1 MTASRVEVAAL
12 VVGLLE
18 AEVKEVAAA
27 TTHLPR
33 LKLRPRKKRVDAES
47 ILEAEFE
54 REALGTERLRLLVLT
69 AVVAS
74 GLCLS
79 LIPSAIFSEGV
90 ERAFHGNV
98 RAFVYWRSAILLLL
112 ALYLTAEWL
121 RLGQRIKTGGR
132 VHAVYRY
139 VTAFVETSCPT
150 AEIIAL
156 AAYTDNAVAALSI
169 PVFVYPLFVVLS
181 ALRLNFRLSVFTG
194 AVAAVEYTLVGL
206 YYIRGS
212 AGRLA
217 DPLLA
222 SVPVHVV
229 KGLILLS
236 LGVVTGLV
244 ALQIK
249 RRILDSFKLAEERN
263 DIVSTFGQHVS
274 PVVVDKLL
282 ERGAGVRGEKK
293 EVCVMFL
300 DIRDFTSFA
309 EKRHPEEVVEYL
321 ESLFE
326 FMIEIVNK
334 HNGVV
339 NKFLGDGFMA
349 VFGAPLSD
357 GRDCANAVRA
367 AREILS
373 RVEEEVAGGTVLPTR
388 VGVGIHAGEAV
399 TGSVGSSLR
408 KEYTVI
414 GDVVNTASRIEQLN
428 KEFGSQL
435 LVSEVVWDAARV
447 DGLEGA
453 LPMGHVAVRGREEPI
468 TIYRVA

>member
-1 MTASRVEVAAL
+1 MAAAAAVTHLRELRLHPRKSRVE
-12 VVGLLE
+12 
-18 AEVKEVAAA
+18 
-27 TTHLPR
+27 
-33 LKLRPRKKRVDAES
+33 AES

-54 REALGTERLRLLVLT
+54 REALSTEKLRLLVLT

-79 LIPSAIFSEGV
+79 LIPSAFSSEGV
-90 ERAFHGNV
+90 EQEFHGHV
-98 RAFVYWRSAILLLL
+98 LSFVYWRFAILLLL
-112 ALYLTAEWL
+112 ALYLTAEWV
-121 RLGQRIKTGGR
+121 RLGYSIKTGGR
-132 VHAVYRY
+132 VSGIYRY
-139 VTAFVETSCPT
+139 VTAFIETSCPT
-150 AEIIAL
+150 AEIVAL
-156 AAYTDNAVAALSI
+156 AAFTDNVVAALSI
-169 PVFVYPLFVVLS
+169 PVFVYPLFIVLS
-181 ALRLNFRLSVFTG
+181 ALRLNFKLCVFTG

-206 YYIRGS
+206 IYIRGR
-212 AGRLA
+212 ADQLA

-222 SVPVHVV
+222 SVPIHVV

-236 LGVVTGLV
+236 LGIVTGLV

-249 RRILDSFKLAEERN
+249 KQLLDSFKLAEERN
-263 DIVSTFGQHVS
+263 NIVNTFGQHVS

-282 ERGAGVRGEKK
+282 ERGAEIPGEKK
-293 EVCVMFL
+293 QVCVMFL
-300 DIRDFTSFA
+300 DIRNFTSFA
-309 EKRHPEEVVEYL
+309 EKRRPEEVVEYL
-321 ESLFE
+321 EALFE

-334 HNGVV
+334 HNGII

-357 GRDCANAVRA
+357 GRDSANAVRA

-373 RVEEEVAGGTVLPTR
+373 RVKEEVASGTILPTR
-388 VGVGIHAGEAV
+388 VGIGIHAGEAV
-399 TGSVGSSLR
+399 TGNIGSSVR

-435 LVSEVVWDAARV
+435 LISEVVWEAAREDV
-447 DGLEGA
+447 PDGA

>member
-1 MTASRVEVAAL
+1 MP
-12 VVGLLE
+12 E
-18 AEVKEVAAA
+18 AGVKEVAAA

-33 LKLRPRKKRVDAES
+33 LKLRPRKRRSDAES

-54 REALGTERLRLLVLT
+54 REALSTERLRLLVLA
-69 AVVAS
+69 AVVVS

-79 LIPSAIFSEGV
+79 LIPSALFSEGV
-90 ERAFHGNV
+90 EQAFHGHV
-98 RAFVYWRSAILLLL
+98 RSFVYWRSAILLLL

-132 VHAVYRY
+132 VRGLYRY

-150 AEIIAL
+150 AEIVML
-156 AAYTDNAVAALSI
+156 AAYTGNLVAALSI
-169 PVFVYPLFVVLS
+169 PVFVYPLFIVLS

-194 AVAAVEYTLVGL
+194 AVAAIEYTLVGII
-206 YYIRGS
+206 YIQWN
-212 AGRLA
+212 ADRLS

-222 SVPVHVV
+222 SVPIHVV
-229 KGLILLS
+229 KGLILLA

-249 RRILDSFKLAEERN
+249 KRLLDTFKLAEERN
-263 DIVSTFGQHVS
+263 NIVNTFGQHVS
-274 PVVVDKLL
+274 PAVVDRLL
-282 ERGAGVRGEKK
+282 ERGAGLRSEKK
-293 EVCVMFL
+293 QVCVMFL
-300 DIRDFTSFA
+300 DIRNFTSFA
-309 EKRHPEEVVEYL
+309 EKRTPEEVVDYL

-326 FMIEIVNK
+326 FMIEIVNR
-334 HNGVV
+334 HNGIV

-357 GRDCANAVRA
+357 GRDRTNAVGA

-373 RVEEEVAGGTVLPTR
+373 RVEEAAAGGTVLPTR
-388 VGVGIHAGEAV
+388 VGIGIHAGEAV
-399 TGSVGSSLR
+399 TGSVGSSAR
-408 KEYTVI
+408 REYTVI

-435 LVSEVVWDAARV
+435 LVSEVVWEAARE

-453 LPMGHVAVRGREEPI
+453 LPMGHVPVRGREQPI
-468 TIYRVA
+468 TIYRLA

>member
-1 MTASRVEVAAL
+1 M
-12 VVGLLE
+12 
-18 AEVKEVAAA
+18 AAA
-27 TTHLPR
+27 TTHLPG

-54 REALGTERLRLLVLT
+54 REALSTERLRLLVLT

-79 LIPSAIFSEGV
+79 LIPSAFSSEGV
-90 ERAFHGNV
+90 EQEFHGHV
-98 RAFVYWRSAILLLL
+98 LSFVYWRFAILLLL
-112 ALYLTAEWL
+112 ALYLTAEWV
-121 RLGQRIKTGGR
+121 RLGYSIKTGGR
-132 VHAVYRY
+132 VSGIYCY
-139 VTAFVETSCPT
+139 VTAFIETSCPT
-150 AEIIAL
+150 AEIVAL
-156 AAYTDNAVAALSI
+156 AAFTGNVVAALSI
-169 PVFVYPLFVVLS
+169 PVFVYPLFIVLS
-181 ALRLNFRLSVFTG
+181 ALRLNFKLCVFTG

-206 YYIRGS
+206 FYIRERADQLG
-212 AGRLA
+212 

-222 SVPVHVV
+222 SVPIHVV

-236 LGVVTGLV
+236 LGIVTGLV
-244 ALQIK
+244 AVQIK
-249 RRILDSFKLAEERN
+249 KRILDSFKLAEERN
-263 DIVSTFGQHVS
+263 NIVNIFGQHVS

-282 ERGAGVRGEKK
+282 ERGAELPGEKK
-293 EVCVMFL
+293 QVCVMFL
-300 DIRDFTSFA
+300 DIRNFTSFA

-321 ESLFE
+321 EALFE

-334 HNGVV
+334 HHGII

-373 RVEEEVAGGTVLPTR
+373 RVKEEVAGSTILPTR
-388 VGVGIHAGEAV
+388 VGIGIHAGEAV
-399 TGSVGSSLR
+399 TGNIGSSAR

-435 LVSEVVWDAARV
+435 LISEVAWEAAREDV
-447 DGLEGA
+447 PDGA

>member
-1 MTASRVEVAAL
+1 M
-12 VVGLLE
+12 
-18 AEVKEVAAA
+18 AAA
-27 TTHLPR
+27 TTHLPGPR
-33 LKLRPRKKRVDAES
+33 LRPRKKRVEAES

-54 REALGTERLRLLVLT
+54 REALSTERLRLLVLT
-69 AVVAS
+69 AVVVS
-74 GLCLS
+74 GLFLS
-79 LIPSAIFSEGV
+79 LIPSVLSSEGV
-90 ERAFHGNV
+90 EQIFHGNV

-121 RLGQRIKTGGR
+121 RLGRRIKTGGR
-132 VHAVYRY
+132 VHDIYHY

-156 AAYTDNAVAALSI
+156 AAFTDNPVAALSI
-169 PVFVYPLFVVLS
+169 PVFVYPLFIVLS

-212 AGRLA
+212 ADRLA
-217 DPLLA
+217 APLVT

-236 LGVVTGLV
+236 LGFVTGLV

-263 DIVSTFGQHVS
+263 NIVNTFGQHVS
-274 PVVVDKLL
+274 PIVVDKLL
-282 ERGAGVRGEKK
+282 ERGAGVRSEKK
-293 EVCVMFL
+293 RVCVMFL
-300 DIRDFTSFA
+300 DIRNFTSFA

-326 FMIEIVNK
+326 FMIEIVNN
-334 HNGVV
+334 HHGIV

-357 GRDCANAVRA
+357 GRDCANAVGA

-373 RVEEEVAGGTVLPTR
+373 RVEEEAAAGTILPTR
-388 VGVGIHAGEAV
+388 VGIGIHAGESL
-399 TGSVGSSLR
+399 TGSIGSSVR

-435 LVSEVVWDAARV
+435 LISEAVWEAARGDV
-447 DGLEGA
+447 PDGV

-468 TIYRVA
+468 KIYRVA

>member
-1 MTASRVEVAAL
+1 M
-12 VVGLLE
+12 
-18 AEVKEVAAA
+18 AAA
-27 TTHLPR
+27 TTHLPG
-33 LKLRPRKKRVDAES
+33 LTLSPRKKRVDAGS

-54 REALGTERLRLLVLT
+54 REALSTERLRLLVLT
-69 AVVAS
+69 AVVVS
-74 GLCLS
+74 GLFLS
-79 LIPSAIFSEGV
+79 LIPAALSSEGV
-90 ERAFHGNV
+90 EQVFHGNV
-98 RAFVYWRSAILLLL
+98 RAFVYCRSAILLLL
-112 ALYLTAEWL
+112 VLYLTAEWL

-132 VHAVYRY
+132 VHDIYHY

-156 AAYTDNAVAALSI
+156 AAFTDNPVAALSI
-169 PVFVYPLFVVLS
+169 PVFVYPLFIVLS

-206 YYIRGS
+206 IYIR
-212 AGRLA
+212 AGADRLA

-236 LGVVTGLV
+236 LGFVTGLV

-249 RRILDSFKLAEERN
+249 KRILDSFKLAEERN
-263 DIVSTFGQHVS
+263 NIVNTFGQHVS

-282 ERGAGVRGEKK
+282 ERGAGVRSEKK
-293 EVCVMFL
+293 QVCVMFL
-300 DIRDFTSFA
+300 DIRNFTSFA

-326 FMIEIVNK
+326 FMIEIVNQ
-334 HNGVV
+334 HHGIV

-357 GRDCANAVRA
+357 GRDCANAVGA

-373 RVEEEVAGGTVLPTR
+373 RVEEEVAGGNVLPTR
-388 VGVGIHAGEAV
+388 VRIGIHAGEAV
-399 TGSVGSSLR
+399 TGNIGSSVR

-435 LVSEVVWDAARV
+435 LISEAVWEAARDDV
-447 DGLEGA
+447 PDGV

-468 TIYRVA
+468 KIYRVA